1 MKSFG
6 IDSVHYIAII
16 QMSYSLFFNNNNI
29 SNEED
34 SLFLDIFVK
43 ESVYQMKIDET
54 KVMKK
59 KEIMKIFMNGM
70 NNFHESRSTKLID
83 NDEINVFI

>member
-59 KEIMKIFMNGM
+59 K
-70 NNFHESRSTKLID
+70 KL
-83 NDEINVFI
+83 